1 MRYANKYVVLF
12 FTAAILLVFIGTQT
26 ETKQTPKK
34 AYQESVLPVIE
45 TSTTNTTIVEETTTV
60 PETTTTTEVIIE
72 TTTTHT
78 HAPRTTTTEPYVVT
92 TIQERI
98 PSGSSGPPRNTTSLV
113 GCIAFYESTWG
124 DADPNVFQFVQRT
137 WEAYGGTGSPSN
149 APYWRQEEVFW
160 LAWQDAGHH
169 HWLAQKGRCF

>member
-1 MRYANKYVVLF
+1 MIYAKRYVVLF
-12 FTAAILLVFIGTQT
+12 FAVAILLVFIGTQT
-26 ETKQTPKK
+26 EGKRVPQKVYKET
-34 AYQESVLPVIE
+34 ALPPIE
-45 TSTTNTTIVEETTTV
+45 TSTTIVQVITTV
-60 PETTTTTEVIIE
+60 PETTTTTEPIVE

-78 HAPRTTTTEPYVVT
+78 HVPRTTTSEAYVVT
-92 TIQERI
+92 TIPERA
-98 PSGSSGPPRNTTSLV
+98 PSGSGGPPRNTTTLV

-124 DADPNVFQFVQRT
+124 DADPNVFQFVQGT

-169 HWLAQKGRCF
+169 H